1 MGLPPAAVIVIA
13 LVSSGAAVLIAFAL
27 SSSYMKARRAEDDQ
41 NRLEMQSDQRGYMND
56 VRDRNKQIM
65 MMENGYGV
73 YRGGGGQH
81 SHYLSSKSNSQ
92 SNHAVRYEGEQ
103 REAGGGR
110 GGGLVRPEM
119 HARTETEGSSDVLG

>member
-56 VRDRNKQIM
+56 VRDRNKQMM

-81 SHYLSSKSNSQ
+81 LNSSN
-92 SNHAVRYEGEQ
+92 AMRYE
-103 REAGGGR
+103 REAGGR
-110 GGGLVRPEM
+110 GEGMVRPEM

>member
-56 VRDRNKQIM
+56 VRDRNKQMM

-103 REAGGGR
+103 REAGR
-110 GGGLVRPEM
+110 GGGMVRPEM

>member
-1 MGLPPAAVIVIA
+1 
-13 LVSSGAAVLIAFAL
+13 
-27 SSSYMKARRAEDDQ
+27 MKARRAEDDQ

-73 YRGGGGQH
+73 YWGGGGQH
-81 SHYLSSKSNSQ
+81 THSSYLNGATHAGGQ
-92 SNHAVRYEGEQ
+92 S
-103 REAGGGR
+103 EAGV
-110 GGGLVRPEM
+110 VRPEM

>member
-1 MGLPPAAVIVIA
+1 
-13 LVSSGAAVLIAFAL
+13 
-27 SSSYMKARRAEDDQ
+27 MKARRAEDDQ

-56 VRDRNKQIM
+56 VRDRNKQMM

-73 YRGGGGQH
+73 YRGQN

-92 SNHAVRYEGEQ
+92 SNHAGRYEGEQ

>member
-56 VRDRNKQIM
+56 VRDRNKQMM

-73 YRGGGGQH
+73 YRGGGQH
-81 SHYLSSKSNSQ
+81 SHLNSG
-92 SNHAVRYEGEQ
+92 AAMRYEGQ
-103 REAGGGR
+103 REAGV
-110 GGGLVRPEM
+110 VRPEM

>member
-73 YRGGGGQH
+73 YRGGGH
-81 SHYLSSKSNSQ
+81 SSYLNSNGAT
-92 SNHAVRYEGEQ
+92 HAGGQ
-103 REAGGGR
+103 REAGGG
-110 GGGLVRPEM
+110 GGGMVRPEM

>member
-1 MGLPPAAVIVIA
+1 
-13 LVSSGAAVLIAFAL
+13 
-27 SSSYMKARRAEDDQ
+27 MKARRAEDDQ

-73 YRGGGGQH
+73 YRGGGQH
-81 SHYLSSKSNSQ
+81 SN
-92 SNHAVRYEGEQ
+92 AAMRYEGQ
-103 REAGGGR
+103 REAGV
-110 GGGLVRPEM
+110 VRPEM

>member
-56 VRDRNKQIM
+56 VRDRNKQMM

-73 YRGGGGQH
+73 YRGGGGH

-92 SNHAVRYEGEQ
+92 SNHAGRYEGEQ
-103 REAGGGR
+103 REVGGR
-110 GGGLVRPEM
+110 GGGGGLVRPEM
-119 HARTETEGSSDVLG
+119 HARTETEGSSDV

>member
-1 MGLPPAAVIVIA
+1 
-13 LVSSGAAVLIAFAL
+13 
-27 SSSYMKARRAEDDQ
+27 MKARRAEDDQ

-56 VRDRNKQIM
+56 VRDRNKQMM

-81 SHYLSSKSNSQ
+81 SHLNSS
-92 SNHAVRYEGEQ
+92 AAMRYEGGQ
-103 REAGGGR
+103 REAGGG
-110 GGGLVRPEM
+110 GGGMVRPEM

>member
-1 MGLPPAAVIVIA
+1 
-13 LVSSGAAVLIAFAL
+13 
-27 SSSYMKARRAEDDQ
+27 MKARRAEDDQ

-73 YRGGGGQH
+73 YRGGGGGQNTH
-81 SHYLSSKSNSQ
+81 SSYLNSNT
-92 SNHAVRYEGEQ
+92 AMRYEGQ
-103 REAGGGR
+103 REAGV
-110 GGGLVRPEM
+110 VRPEM

>member
-73 YRGGGGQH
+73 YRGGGHH
-81 SHYLSSKSNSQ
+81 SHSN
-92 SNHAVRYEGEQ
+92 AAMRYEGQ
-103 REAGGGR
+103 REAGGG
-110 GGGLVRPEM
+110 GGMVRPEM

>member
-81 SHYLSSKSNSQ
+81 THSSYLNGAT
-92 SNHAVRYEGEQ
+92 HAGGQ
-103 REAGGGR
+103 REAGV
-110 GGGLVRPEM
+110 VRPEM

>member
-1 MGLPPAAVIVIA
+1 
-13 LVSSGAAVLIAFAL
+13 
-27 SSSYMKARRAEDDQ
+27 
-41 NRLEMQSDQRGYMND
+41 MND

-73 YRGGGGQH
+73 YRGGGGH
-81 SHYLSSKSNSQ
+81 SSYLNSNGAT
-92 SNHAVRYEGEQ
+92 H
-103 REAGGGR
+103 AGGQRSGGGG

>member
-1 MGLPPAAVIVIA
+1 
-13 LVSSGAAVLIAFAL
+13 
-27 SSSYMKARRAEDDQ
+27 MKARRAEDDQ

-73 YRGGGGQH
+73 YRGGGGQNTH
-81 SHYLSSKSNSQ
+81 SSYLNSNG
-92 SNHAVRYEGEQ
+92 AMRYEGQ
-103 REAGGGR
+103 REAGGG

-119 HARTETEGSSDVLG
+119 QARTETEGSSDVLG

>member
-1 MGLPPAAVIVIA
+1 
-13 LVSSGAAVLIAFAL
+13 
-27 SSSYMKARRAEDDQ
+27 MKARRAEDDQ

-56 VRDRNKQIM
+56 VRDRNKQMM

-73 YRGGGGQH
+73 YRGGGQH

-103 REAGGGR
+103 REVGGGG

>member
-56 VRDRNKQIM
+56 VRDRNKQMM

-73 YRGGGGQH
+73 YRGQN

-103 REAGGGR
+103 REAGV
-110 GGGLVRPEM
+110 VRPEM
-119 HARTETEGSSDVLG
+119 QARTETEGSSDVLG

>member
-1 MGLPPAAVIVIA
+1 
-13 LVSSGAAVLIAFAL
+13 
-27 SSSYMKARRAEDDQ
+27 MKARRAEDDQ

-73 YRGGGGQH
+73 YRGGGQH
-81 SHYLSSKSNSQ
+81 LNL
-92 SNHAVRYEGEQ
+92 NGATQ
-103 REAGGGR
+103 REAVGGG
-110 GGGLVRPEM
+110 GGGMVRPEM

>member
-56 VRDRNKQIM
+56 VRDRNKQMM

-73 YRGGGGQH
+73 YRSQN

-103 REAGGGR
+103 REVVGGR